1 MPPEKEPT
9 LASPG
14 QNEYLLSA
22 LPSLGELGQTPPITL
37 TDLLAHVAPSAGP
50 NAIVRAVLLSDD
62 LLQRQ
67 AVLAGEIDEPSPAV
81 LSGEQLQDEAP
92 LPDYLAEPAEDDRRP
107 VAGDDLLWEA
117 YFRHVADVARRCR
130 NRFLAEWTTF
140 EVGLRNAVAASRARA
155 LGLDVDSYLVA
166 TDLAGDLD
174 DFSAV
179 VNEWSAAATPLA
191 GLRVLDEARW
201 AWLDD
206 NDAWFSFK
214 DDELAAY
221 AVRLMLLTR
230 WHRLSEHDQHRSPV

>member
-1 MPPEKEPT
+1 M
-9 LASPG
+9 ASPG
-14 QNEYLLSA
+14 QNEYLLAA
-22 LPSLGELGQTPPITL
+22 LPSLGELGQTPPITP
-37 TDLLAHVAPSAGP
+37 TDLLAHVAPFAGP
-50 NAIVRAVLLSDD
+50 NAIVQAVLLSDD

-67 AVLAGEIDEPSPAV
+67 AVLAGEIDRPSPAV
-81 LSGEQLQDEAP
+81 LSGEQLQDQAP
-92 LPDYLAEPAEDDRRP
+92 LPDYLVGPAEDDRRP

-117 YFRHVADVARRCR
+117 YFRHVAEVARSCG

-155 LGLDVDSYLVA
+155 LGLDVASYLVA
-166 TDLAGDLD
+166 TDLAGDLN

-179 VNEWSAAATPLA
+179 VNEWSSAATPLA
-191 GLRVLDEARW
+191 GLRVLDGARW
-201 AWLDD
+201 AWLAD

-230 WHRLSEHDQHRSPV
+230 WRRLSEQDQRRSPVRAPPTQA